1 MRWWWESVV
10 GHPWLVGRP
19 DLPGA
24 TVGRRARWLTIAAI
38 VIANAIGTLVVVAFA
53 LLALPKPNDIDDR
66 GTVIALN
73 LGLAGVYVTLALV
86 VGVLWGRRVVEGG
99 KHGTERWLRSDRR
112 PDAARAP
119 PRPARAAARRARD
132 RGAVDRRRARLRP
145 ARRHLRRPAARARRR
160 HDGADGR
167 PDDLL
172 VRLLP
177 RRAGAAARDRPRARA
192 RPAGAAR
199 RAGRRDPLG
208 RRLDARHRGPAR
220 RPRAD
225 RHRRLHERRHH
236 RHLAGGRDRRARLDR
251 ARSSARSRRCSPST
265 RPSTRSS
272 RSGARCGA
280 SRRATTRSSCASG
293 TAARW
298 GSCRPASTRW
308 PPACASASGCATCS
322 AARSARRSP
331 GARWSRRSASAAR
344 RATSRCCSSIS
355 SARRRWPTRRP
366 PQEVVALLNEFFAE
380 VVDVVERCGGWINK
394 FEGDAALAIFGAP
407 IELPQKEEQALRAA
421 RELALRLR
429 ALPELEAAIG
439 VAAGEAVA
447 GHVGAERR
455 FEYTVIGDPVNEAA
469 RLCDLAKRQ
478 APEMVLASGA
488 ALARVSGP
496 ERERW
501 RLDGEATLRG
511 RSAPTQLAS
520 PAGS

>member
-53 LLALPKPNDIDDR
+53 LLALPKPNEIDDR

-86 VGVLWGRRVVEGG
+86 VGVIWGRRVVEGG
-99 KHGTERWLRSDRR
+99 KRGTARWLAADRR
-112 PDAARAP
+112 PDAAERRHVLRAP
-119 PRPARAAARRARD
+119 LRVARVTAALWIAAALAFGLLDGIFAAPLLGLGVGMTVLMGGLTTSSFAYFLAELALRPVIARALAHDPPERRGVPGVATRWVVAWTLGTAVPLAGLVLIGIVAFTNVDITVTSLAVAIVVLGSIALVFGALTTLFAVYATVNPIVAIRRALRRVEEGDYAVELRVWDGSEVGELQAGFNAMAAGLRERERMRDLFGRQVGEAVARRALEQEVSLGGETRD
-132 RGAVDRRRARLRP
+132 VAVLFV
-145 ARRHLRRPAARARRR
+145 
-160 HDGADGR
+160 
-167 PDDLL
+167 DL
-172 VRLLP
+172 VGST
-177 RRAGAAARDRPRARA
+177 A
-192 RPAGAAR
+192 
-199 RAGRRDPLG
+199 
-208 RRLDARHRGPAR
+208 
-220 RPRAD
+220 
-225 RHRRLHERRHH
+225 
-236 RHLAGGRDRRARLDR
+236 LA
-251 ARSSARSRRCSPST
+251 
-265 RPSTRSS
+265 
-272 RSGARCGA
+272 
-280 SRRATTRSSCASG
+280 
-293 TAARW
+293 
-298 GSCRPASTRW
+298 
-308 PPACASASGCATCS
+308 
-322 AARSARRSP
+322 
-331 GARWSRRSASAAR
+331 
-344 RATSRCCSSIS
+344 
-355 SARRRWPTRRP
+355 TRRP

-520 PAGS
+520 PASS